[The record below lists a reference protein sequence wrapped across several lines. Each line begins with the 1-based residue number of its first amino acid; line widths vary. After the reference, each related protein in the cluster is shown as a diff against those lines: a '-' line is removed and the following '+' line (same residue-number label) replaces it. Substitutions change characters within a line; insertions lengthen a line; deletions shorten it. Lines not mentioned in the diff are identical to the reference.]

1 MGVVVLVVVV
11 VVVVVLT
18 VLNAVRKIV
27 GSAVLVRLRGATG
40 GSSAAAL
47 GGNASLGGPIFG
59 VVAPVL
65 LWSSTDTGGDD
76 DEFGCGCGLVW
87 LSSPSSLTTDLSSE
101 CNCPAVRFAASTVRR
116 VLVPAGNSG
125 RLNKVRGATVSAGP
139 VDEVVELAAENEAV
153 GRDGRTTRE
162 AAAAT
167 APEEDS
173 KPPVPPLVGRG
184 SHTRISTISPT
195 CNDEDDDNAVV
206 LLLLLLLIMMIV
218 WSDTEAVTDPAL
230 GAGERSSDD
239 ADGGTT
245 LVLLLVTLRVLLLVA
260 VVVV

>member
-1 MGVVVLVVVV
+1 MGV
-11 VVVVVLT
+11 VVVVVLA
-18 VLNAVRKIV
+18 VLNVVRKIV
-27 GSAVLVRLRGATG
+27 GSAVLVRLRGTTG

-65 LWSSTDTGGDD
+65 LLSSTDTGDD

-101 CNCPAVRFAASTVRR
+101 CPAVRFAASAVRR
-116 VLVPAGNSG
+116 VVPAGNSG
-125 RLNKVRGATVSAGP
+125 RFNKVRGAAVSAGP

-153 GRDGRTTRE
+153 GRDGRTTWE
-162 AAAAT
+162 AAV
-167 APEEDS
+167 PVEDS

-195 CNDEDDDNAVV
+195 CNEYDDDAVV
-206 LLLLLLLIMMIV
+206 LLLLLLLLLLIMTIV

-245 LVLLLVTLRVLLLVA
+245 LLLLLVTLRVLLLVA